1 MPPSPPLPL
10 VRALPP
16 ALAEMLQSGVSC
28 IVSSCSVTL
37 QPSLMRAMGTLVR
50 PDGEEITVFL
60 ARSQSQQLLQDIAD
74 TGRLAVVFSQPSSH
88 RTVQFKARAPRLRE
102 ADASDRPVLQRYLR
116 AMEDELRRVG
126 FTNALAQALL
136 ASSLDDLVAL
146 SFEPE
151 LAFDQTP
158 GPKAGAAVPQA
169 AGSGAARP

>member
-16 ALAEMLQSGVSC
+16 ALAEILHSGVSC
-28 IVSSCSVTL
+28 IVSSCSATL

-50 PDGEEITVFL
+50 PDEEEITVFL

-74 TGRLAVVFSQPSSH
+74 TGRFAVVFSQPSSH
-88 RTVQFKARAPRLRE
+88 RTVQFKSSAPQLRAARP
-102 ADASDRPVLQRYLR
+102 SDRPVLQRYLR
-116 AMEDELRRVG
+116 AMEGELQQVG
-126 FTNALAQALL
+126 FTPALAQALL

-146 SFEPE
+146 SFVPE

-158 GPKAGAAVPQA
+158 GPKAGAAVPA
-169 AGSGAARP
+169 AGGSGVERP